1 MNYRRVTIIVWNSCP
16 KHNQIQ
22 KERKRLAKHE
32 TTITI
37 EFRFYTFLNCTISQK
52 LEPESV
58 GSMAICKLR
67 GLATLS
73 KDVFLK
79 EPLEFSMCLT
89 LSHGGKING
98 SDYFQVRTSNV
109 PNQTT
114 LAHFLPLFRLTF
126 IFLTGMIAWIF
137 IIKQIDQ
144 RRANPPGRPPTCFS
158 HEKKKNLSIRSPKAF

>member
-1 MNYRRVTIIVWNSCP
+1 MFLAVNQRLTHELQRVTIIVWNSCP

-37 EFRFYTFLNCTISQK
+37 EFRFYTFLNCTISHK

-89 LSHGGKING
+89 LSHRGKING
-98 SDYFQVRTSNV
+98 SDYFQVRMRNV
-109 PNQTT
+109 PNQ
-114 LAHFLPLFRLTF
+114 LP
-126 IFLTGMIAWIF
+126 
-137 IIKQIDQ
+137 
-144 RRANPPGRPPTCFS
+144 
-158 HEKKKNLSIRSPKAF
+158 